1 MRETWYC
8 IYHCYCLSF
17 KSGTEEKMLEEAAR
31 IQQMSEGE
39 AGKDGRRMKFYFVC
53 KKEKFLNL
61 IAEMM
66 V

>member
-1 MRETWYC
+1 
-8 IYHCYCLSF
+8 
-17 KSGTEEKMLEEAAR
+17 MLEEAAR

-53 KKEKFLNL
+53 KKEKFIDL

>member
-8 IYHCYCLSF
+8 IYNCYGLAF
-17 KSGTEEKMLEEAAR
+17 KSGTEEEMLKEAVR

-53 KKEKFLNL
+53 KKEKFTSL
-61 IAEMM
+61 IAAMM